1 MRTLFRN
8 GSRILFVLSLIVFV
22 AALSFQ
28 LFVIADTPRHLLVG
42 AGESSVPP
50 LWIFV
55 VQAVSSALSVGAIP
69 FLGACIID
77 RTDRIIELRSEGRR
91 P

>member
-1 MRTLFRN
+1 MLFRN

-22 AALSFQ
+22 VALAFQ

-42 AGESSVPP
+42 AGESSAPP

-55 VQAVSSALSVGAIP
+55 VQAVSSALSAGAIP
-69 FLGACIID
+69 FLGACIIE
-77 RTDRIIELRSEGRR
+77 RTDRIIELRSEGLR